1 MANPYN
7 FRGLLS
13 PRQPM
18 NMVGGI
24 DPLRGQS
31 LMGQPV
37 RMPAASPMA
46 LQLQQRMQP
55 QQGLLGRIGSGIS
68 SGIGDMGSSLART
81 SGRFFSDPSASAR
94 LSALGASL
102 LQGPSRTPI
111 SFGSSLAQG
120 LLAGNIAAQQEQERK
135 FKRGLLEREM
145 AVAEAKSKP
154 SISVKREKPSEYL
167 VSQGDGTSK
176 KETLQSITI
185 GDKESLYRSVPKT
198 PDNPM
203 GIEEV
208 SFGDVVPFEKEEM
221 PEGMSAQA
229 VKIYNE
235 MEDSRM
241 AVENLSKFQKNVQ
254 EGFKG
259 GISSKLTGWSA
270 KAKTLFGVNLNEKE
284 GLIKL
289 LSADQNSQLGKARIS
304 IVGPGQMTE
313 KEAERIITVLGG
325 DIESWFAN
333 PQILVDAIQKVKQQ
347 SLDTFNS
354 KKRIYKALKAG
365 EFPSVQEPVNV
376 FSPSAEPEDFSE
388 LNLG

>member
-1 MANPYN
+1 MNYLGNLLQTRRFPSTQSGLLQGN
-7 FRGLLS
+7 TFRG
-13 PRQPM
+13 QPM
-18 NMVGGI
+18 GV
-24 DPLRGQS
+24 S
-31 LMGQPV
+31 PV
-37 RMPAASPMA
+37 REMAAEQALFPLTSGSMYQGPTSPPSIG
-46 LQLQQRMQP
+46 QRV
-55 QQGLLGRIGSGIS
+55 S
-68 SGIGDMGSSLART
+68 SGIGGVARGIGGAFTGAGS
-81 SGRFFSDPSASAR
+81 SAR

-102 LQGPSRTPI
+102 LSGPSRTPI
-111 SFGSSLAQG
+111 SLGSSLAQG
-120 LLAGNIAAQQEQERK
+120 LLAGNIAAQQEEDRR
-135 FKRGLLEREM
+135 FNRSLLELEM
-145 AVAEAKSKP
+145 AAAKDKLKP
-154 SISVKREKPSEYL
+154 SISVKREELSEYL

-198 PDNPM
+198 PNNPM

-208 SFGDVVPFEKEEM
+208 SFGDVVPFEREEM

-229 VKIYNE
+229 VKVYGE

-241 AVENLSKFQKNVQ
+241 AVENLSTFQKNVQ
-254 EGFKG
+254 EGFQG
-259 GISSKLTGWSA
+259 GISSKVTGWSA
-270 KAKTLFGVNLNEKE
+270 KAKTLFGVKLNEKE

-304 IVGPGQMTE
+304 IVGPGQMTD

-354 KKRIYKALKAG
+354 KKRIYEALKTG
-365 EFPSVQEPVNV
+365 RFPSVQEPVNV
-376 FSPSAEPEDFSE
+376 FSPSAEPEDFSG